1 MTDKQCNSLLISIS
15 TQFSTY
21 EILGSNP
28 TPKRIQWSSWN
39 PSESMAGFFT
49 IDSVV
54 MKMKKWN
61 SELNQ
66 IEDTK
71 SKTTIKSYLFSST
84 FRFIYSNARRISSD
98 IVEWIVGIDSLRRW
112 LSECW
117 LPLPVFSQSIS
128 LSPNTLLLYEVSL
141 HLILI
146 YEVGAWPSRSYF
158 LSVLALWLVWE
169 CRA

>member
-1 MTDKQCNSLLISIS
+1 
-15 TQFSTY
+15 
-21 EILGSNP
+21 
-28 TPKRIQWSSWN
+28 
-39 PSESMAGFFT
+39 MAGFFT

-112 LSECW
+112 LSELR

-158 LSVLALWLVWE
+158 LSVLAL
-169 CRA
+169 